1 MRGPLNISVTPL
13 KDDNIAITLGRRDA
27 HLGMSTII
35 DAEQARVL
43 YDLLGLALQPEFTE
57 EHYQEWLARE
67 AGLVV
72 QIDQGSEV
80 YTDEEDL
87 A

>member
-13 KDDNIAITLGRRDA
+13 KDDNVAITLGRRDA

-35 DAEQARVL
+35 DAEQALVL
-43 YDLLGLALQPEFTE
+43 RDLLNIVLESDDIE
-57 EHYQEWLARE
+57 KHYQDYLARE

-72 QIDQGSEV
+72 QIDQGGEV